1 MRSSA
6 RNSPAGSRVDT
17 TMPRL
22 PLALLAVAS
31 SVAIAAPSSPLHVPS
46 ADDLARA
53 RWLAADAHVRT
64 LADSF
69 APPAEFRRVAVADGS
84 FGAWLRQLPLR
95 APGSPVR
102 AFDGELIHAG
112 DDPRVAAVAELD
124 VGARDLQQCA
134 DSIIRLDAEWRFAA
148 GHGAQISYP
157 IGHGSKLQWT
167 RWAAGERPRIS
178 DDDRVTWRRGAR
190 ADDSHAQLR
199 AFLDVV
205 FGWAG
210 TATLE
215 DGTRRVPRAQ
225 LRPGDFFVLGGHP
238 GHAVLV
244 LDVVEDGA
252 GHRRAL
258 LGQGYMPAQDFHVLA
273 HDGDPWFS
281 LDGDTVVTPFWRPF
295 PWTALHRLPV

>member
-1 MRSSA
+1 
-6 RNSPAGSRVDT
+6 
-17 TMPRL
+17 MPRL
-22 PLALLAVAS
+22 PLALALAAS
-31 SVAIAAPSSPLHVPS
+31 SVALGAPASPLHAPT
-46 ADDLARA
+46 ADELAGA
-53 RWLAADAHVRT
+53 PWLGADERVRS

-69 APPAEFRRVAVADGS
+69 APPPGFHRVDVAGGS
-84 FGAWLRQLPLR
+84 FGAWLRRLPLR

-102 AFDGELIHAG
+102 AFDGSVVHAG
-112 DDPRVAAVAELD
+112 DDARVAAVAELD
-124 VGARDLQQCA
+124 VGTRDLQQCA

-148 GHGAQISYP
+148 NHRAQIAYP
-157 IGHGSKLQWT
+157 IGHGSRLAWT

-178 DDDRVTWRRGAR
+178 DHDRVTWRRGAR
-190 ADDSHAQLR
+190 ADDSHAALR

-215 DGTRRVPRAQ
+215 DGTKRVPRAQ
-225 LRPGDFFVLGGHP
+225 LRAGDFFVLGGHP

-244 LDVVEDGA
+244 LDVVEDDA

-273 HDGDPWFS
+273 HGGDPWFS
-281 LDGDTVVTPFWRPF
+281 LDGDTVDTPFWRPF
-295 PWTALHRLPV
+295 PWTALHRLP